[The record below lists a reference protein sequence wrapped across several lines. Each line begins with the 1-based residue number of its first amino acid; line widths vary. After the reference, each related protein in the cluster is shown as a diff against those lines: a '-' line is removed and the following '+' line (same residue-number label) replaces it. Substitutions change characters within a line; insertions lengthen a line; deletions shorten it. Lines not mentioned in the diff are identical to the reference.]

1 MAYLPGDTEKRF
13 VAILNKKIETG
24 RALNVLGHL
33 SAGLSNRL
41 EEDEAIFVDYLDLD
55 GGLHPSLSHYP
66 FIVLKS
72 DNSNKIRKA
81 RVQAIEHGIKFTDFT
96 HTMIEGG
103 SVIQQQVTSR
113 TKEEEFEYLGICLFG
128 NEETLKRI
136 TKKFSLYK

>member
-1 MAYLPGDTEKRF
+1 MAYLLGDTEKRF

-41 EEDEAIFVDYLDLD
+41 EQDEATFVDYLDLD
-55 GGLHPSLSHYP
+55 GGLHSSLSHYP

-72 DNSNKIRKA
+72 DNSNKIRKV
-81 RVQAIEHGIKFTDFT
+81 REQAIEHGIKFTDFT

-128 NEETLKRI
+128 SEETLKRI